1 LARRR
6 RLDSGLLRLSLA
18 VGWVVCYW
26 RGGVVVA
33 SHDRDLLEV
42 MDRIVELT
50 PIGVWIVGGGW
61 SAFAQVREA
70 EKAQAASES
79 ERADA
84 RLSEARRAI

>member
-1 LARRR
+1 
-6 RLDSGLLRLSLA
+6 
-18 VGWVVCYW
+18 
-26 RGGVVVA
+26 
-33 SHDRDLLEV
+33 